1 MNLYLIFL
9 FAYAVLLI
17 VVGLLVS
24 RRVKKAADFFVA
36 GRTLGPGL
44 LATTFLAANIG
55 AGSTVGASGLGY
67 RFGLSAWWWVGSAAI
82 GSFILAA
89 TVGPKIWVIAEKYQF
104 DTVGDYLDRRY
115 SRAVRAT
122 VAVLLWLGTL
132 AILAAQLIAIAWIL
146 DVVAG
151 LPKWQGCLLGGLVV
165 VTYFAAGGLLTA
177 VWVNLIELIVLLTG
191 LLVAIPFALDNLGGW
206 PAAVQQVSS
215 RFASAAEA
223 DRFFSFTGIGL
234 KGILAY
240 VVILVPSF
248 IVSPGLIQKVYGAR
262 DQRAVRLGVGLNALA
277 LFFFAVVPPLFGVFA
292 FARYPG
298 LANPELALPTVLK
311 EMLPL
316 WLGVLV
322 LAAIFSAE
330 ISSCDAILFMLS
342 TSLSV
347 DLYKTFLNPRVTEKR
362 LLAVS
367 RATAVVAGLLGV
379 AVAILLPSIISAL
392 TIFYGLLAVAL
403 FVPLLL
409 GLYWRSISARAAL
422 VSILGAVPAT
432 FVVDRWTA
440 GQGWGPLS
448 PHALGI
454 LVGLALALV
463 ATFLFHSRI
472 QSPGERETGA
482 ADE

>member
-1 MNLYLIFL
+1 LNLYLIVL
-9 FAYAVLLI
+9 LAYAVLLI
-17 VVGLLVS
+17 VLGLLIS

-89 TVGPKIWVIAEKYQF
+89 TVGPKIWVIAEKYQLN
-104 DTVGDYLDRRY
+104 TVGDYLDRRY

-122 VAVLLWLGTL
+122 VAVILWLGTL

-151 LPKWQGCLLGGLVV
+151 LPKWQGCLLGGVVV

-177 VWVNLIELIVLLTG
+177 AWVNLVELIVLLAG
-191 LLVAIPFALDNLGGW
+191 LLVAIPFALDALGGW
-206 PAAVQQVSS
+206 HAAAQQVSS
-215 RFASAAEA
+215 RFASVGEA

-262 DQRAVRLGVGLNALA
+262 DQRTVRLGVGLNALA

-292 FARYPG
+292 LARYPG

-330 ISSCDAILFMLS
+330 LSSCDAILFMLS

-347 DLYKTFLNPRVTEKR
+347 DLYKTFLNPRVGEKT
-362 LLAVS
+362 LLAIS
-367 RATAVVAGLLGV
+367 RATAVLAGLLGV
-379 AVAILLPSIISAL
+379 ALAVLLPSIISAL

-403 FVPLLL
+403 FMPLLL
-409 GLYWRSISARAAL
+409 GLYWRSVSARAAL

-432 FVVDRWTA
+432 LLIDYWTS
-440 GQGWGPLS
+440 GQGWGILS
-448 PHALGI
+448 PYALGI
-454 LVGLALALV
+454 LVGLLLALV
-463 ATFLFHSRI
+463 LTGVFHLRRPSRA
-472 QSPGERETGA
+472 QLPS
-482 ADE
+482 

>member
-1 MNLYLIFL
+1 LNLYLIFL
-9 FAYAVLLI
+9 LAYAVLLI

-89 TVGPKIWVIAEKYQF
+89 TVGPKIWALAEKYQL

-115 SRAVRAT
+115 SRAIRAT

-177 VWVNLIELIVLLTG
+177 VWVNLVELIVLIAG
-191 LLVAIPFALDNLGGW
+191 LLVALPFALDHLGGW
-206 PAAVQQVSS
+206 PAAVEQVSS
-215 RFASAAEA
+215 HLAGGAEA

-248 IVSPGLIQKVYGAR
+248 IVSPGLIQKAYGAR

-277 LFFFAVVPPLFGVFA
+277 LFFFAVVPPLFGVLA
-292 FARYPG
+292 FARYPE

-347 DLYKTFLNPRVTEKR
+347 DLYKTFLNPRVTEKK
-362 LLAVS
+362 LLAIS
-367 RATAVVAGLLGV
+367 RATAVVAGLLGI
-379 AVAILLPSIISAL
+379 ALAIRLPSIISAL

-409 GLYWRSISARAAL
+409 GLYWRRASARAAL
-422 VSILGAVPAT
+422 VSILGAVPTT
-432 FVVDRWTA
+432 FVLDRWTA
-440 GQGWGPLS
+440 GQGWGILS
-448 PHALGI
+448 PPALGI
-454 LVGLALALV
+454 LVGLLLAFITTL
-463 ATFLFHSRI
+463 AFPPR
-472 QSPGERETGA
+472 REPRGSH
-482 ADE
+482 

>member
-223 DRFFSFTGIGL
+223 DQFFSFTGIGL

-292 FARYPG
+292 FARYPE

-347 DLYKTFLNPRVTEKR
+347 DLYKTFLNPRVTEKK
-362 LLAVS
+362 LLAIS
-367 RATAVVAGLLGV
+367 RATSVVAGLLGV
-379 AVAILLPSIISAL
+379 ALAILLPSIISAL

-403 FVPLLL
+403 FVPLIL

-422 VSILGAVPAT
+422 VSILGAVPAA
-432 FVVDRWTA
+432 FLVDRWTA